1 VNDTEGNWNT
11 LSDFIT
17 VRDTNQPLLTNLVES
32 ADPLELG
39 QTETIQINATDLSGI
54 SRVLIEISGLNYTM
68 TKISSAT
75 WEYNSW
81 TPTTAGLK
89 SYTIYANDTEGN
101 WNSESDTIMVNT
113 QGGDENNGMTDENF
127 DSIVIFSTFGVLGV
141 LAVVLVNSLRP
152 KRFLK

>member
-1 VNDTEGNWNT
+1 M
-11 LSDFIT
+11 
-17 VRDTNQPLLTNLVES
+17 VES
-32 ADPLELG
+32 GDPLELG

-54 SRVLIEISGLNYTM
+54 SHVLIEISGLNYTM

-81 TPTTAGLK
+81 IPTIAGLK

-113 QGGDENNGMTDENF
+113 QGGDENNGLTEEDLEL
-127 DSIVIFSTFGVLGV
+127 IVLFSTFGSLGII
-141 LAVVLVNSLRP
+141 ATVLVFTLKP
-152 KRFLK
+152 KRFIK